1 LRTRKHLIKIIW
13 KAYIFKYFKKNR
25 ADKLPFGSI
34 VYISDTN
41 TWAGGLVDRLKGI
54 ISLYDFA
61 KEKKLPFYIFSDQ
74 KNDFSGFL
82 QIKLK
87 NVRLDALDRK
97 IRGNKVHYFIDNTIV
112 RSYSYFF
119 SSNKIHHVYTNLD
132 LLKYK
137 YGSESDEKW
146 RLLFHQLFN
155 PSGLIKTEVD
165 KIIGGRDFIVCSF
178 RFRSRMGDFKDDGRE
193 WDKQTKI
200 AEIEKL
206 NKAVENTISKF
217 PNKIVYVASD
227 SATYIKQL
235 LQLDPN
241 RFFYNSNL
249 KADINDMERSIIEF
263 LVISQ
268 GERVFQ
274 FKRPSMFSGVFS
286 YYASII
292 GNIRYELVEA

>member
-1 LRTRKHLIKIIW
+1 MESLYI
-13 KAYIFKYFKKNR
+13 YIFLKNR

-41 TWAGGLVDRLKGI
+41 TWSGGLVDRLKGI

-61 KEKKLPFYIFSDQ
+61 NEKKLPFYIFSDK
-74 KNDFSGFL
+74 KNDFSTFFK
-82 QIKLK
+82 ISPR
-87 NVRLDALDRK
+87 NVRLNELERNLSK
-97 IRGNKVHYFIDNTIV
+97 NKVHFFIDNTNI
-112 RSYSYFF
+112 RSYNFFF
-119 SSNKIHHVYTNLD
+119 SSNKVHHVYTNLD

-137 YGSESDEKW
+137 YGTKSDEKW
-146 RLLFHQLFN
+146 HFLFHQLFS
-155 PSGLIKTEVD
+155 PSNVIKTKVD
-165 KIIGGRDFIVCSF
+165 SIISGRNFIVFSF
-178 RFRSRMGDFKDDGRE
+178 RFRSRMGDFEDDGRK
-193 WDKQTKI
+193 WDKQTKT
-200 AEIEKL
+200 AEVEKL
-206 NKAVENTISKF
+206 NKAVENTISNF
-217 PNKIVYVASD
+217 PKHMVYIASD
-227 SATYIKQL
+227 SETYLEQL
-235 LQLDPN
+235 VILFPN

-292 GNIRYELVEA
+292 GNVNYKLIKV